1 MLLYT
6 ALHIGLDM
14 QTAISMPLSMLEDM
28 LATWQIME
36 CGYERVPITEQEKED
51 AFIRTM
57 SLR

>member
-1 MLLYT
+1 
-6 ALHIGLDM
+6 M
-14 QTAISMPLSMLEDM
+14 QTALSMPLSMLEDM